1 MNFYDYFRSSG
12 AFRVRIA
19 LNHKGIAAQRLFV
32 HLRRNEQRAPEY
44 VKLNPQGLVPTI
56 IDDDGT
62 IVTQS
67 MAIIEYLEESR
78 PDTPRLL
85 PDDPAGRARVRAI
98 AQAIACE
105 IHPLNNL
112 RVLQYLEGELGIVP
126 ATRDEKWYRH
136 WIAVGLEG
144 VEGLLR
150 RDGAAGDFC
159 HGDDPTLADVCL
171 VPQIFN
177 AQRFNADLSPYPMV
191 MRAFENCMRHEAF
204 SAARPSIQPDAEN

>member
-85 PDDPAGRARVRAI
+85 P
-98 AQAIACE
+98 E
-105 IHPLNNL
+105 IL
-112 RVLQYLEGELGIVP
+112 
-126 ATRDEKWYRH
+126 
-136 WIAVGLEG
+136 GLESFLNALA
-144 VEGLLR
+144 ET
-150 RDGAAGDFC
+150 AEE
-159 HGDDPTLADVCL
+159 TLTA
-171 VPQIFN
+171 
-177 AQRFNADLSPYPMV
+177 
-191 MRAFENCMRHEAF
+191 
-204 SAARPSIQPDAEN
+204 AAR